1 MTKDPNSFL
10 CAVSGSCPPQMGK
23 VKAATVGGKLSGP
36 GGPAAGAG
44 IRRLWNT
51 EDEYVNWLVWAVNTA
66 SAQLSPRHHLSLAH
80 SDLDST

>member
-10 CAVSGSCPPQMGK
+10 CMVSGSCPPQMGK
-23 VKAATVGGKLSGP
+23 ATMAFTQVKAATVGGKLSGP

-66 SAQLSPRHHLSLAH
+66 SAHSPQGTSVPSA
-80 SDLDST
+80 